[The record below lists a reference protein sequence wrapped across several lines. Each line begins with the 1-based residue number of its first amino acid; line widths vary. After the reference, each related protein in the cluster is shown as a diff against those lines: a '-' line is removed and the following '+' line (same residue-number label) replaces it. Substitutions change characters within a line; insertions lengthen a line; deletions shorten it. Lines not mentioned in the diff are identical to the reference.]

1 MANGFITLHR
11 MMLEWEWA
19 DDHYMVCLW
28 VHLLL
33 LANHEGKKW
42 HGMTIERGQLIT
54 DLRTLAK
61 RTGLS
66 IQQVRTRLDR
76 LVESDCIN
84 KQITNKYTL
93 ITICNYDKYQ
103 DVQQTNNKQTTN
115 KQQTNN
121 KQITHNNN
129 ETNNNITT
137 TTTGAYACE
146 GSSPRWQ
153 GSDVVTGDNIP
164 PLNDLWIEEIQRM
177 ISQQLK
183 VKLTTEQVN
192 EHYQDFVSQEE
203 SPYLQVLYSDWR
215 GHFKRYVR
223 KRIRSRQNE
232 SDKTNKQYLSRDEQR
247 KLEAETRK
255 QSATRL
261 VEKFIRNSS

>member
-11 MMLEWEWA
+11 KMLEWEWA
-19 DDHYMVCLW
+19 DDPYMVCLW

-42 HGMTIERGQLIT
+42 HGMAIERGQLIT

-93 ITICNYDKYQ
+93 ITICNYGKYQ
-103 DVQQTNNKQTTN
+103 DVQQINNKQITN

-129 ETNNNITT
+129 DNKEINNNFVFDN
-137 TTTGAYACE
+137 ACTHE
-146 GSSPRWQ
+146 EVREAELWTNDDFFKELSEADEHQSWREM
-153 GSDVVTGDNIP
+153 VCMNLKIP
-164 PLNDLWIEEIQRM
+164 PEELVSKLKQFSQLVNMRKEAHKDVND
-177 ISQQLK
+177 
-183 VKLTTEQVN
+183 
-192 EHYQDFVSQEE
+192 
-203 SPYLQVLYSDWR
+203 YSR
-215 GHFKRYVR
+215 HFINYINGKQYGA
-223 KRIRSRQNE
+223 ITAGQ
-232 SDKTNKQYLSRDEQR
+232 QYLSRDEQR
-247 KLEAETRK
+247 KREAEARK
-255 QSATRL
+255 RETAERIQELIGDGT
-261 VEKFIRNSS
+261 